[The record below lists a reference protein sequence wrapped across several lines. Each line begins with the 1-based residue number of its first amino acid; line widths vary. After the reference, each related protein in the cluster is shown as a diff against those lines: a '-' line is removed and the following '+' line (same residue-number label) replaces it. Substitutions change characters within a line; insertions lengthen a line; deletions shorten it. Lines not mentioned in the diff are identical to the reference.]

1 MATGHD
7 AGPPRK
13 NPAYSPPWPGGGEPP
28 RRLVAGAP
36 ARPARARAAAWSVL
50 QQSPPLFGRCQPFR
64 RLRDLVDLNKLTGQ
78 RPQARFAA
86 ALRARRCSRVA
97 ALRLPGPKM

>member
-1 MATGHD
+1 MTTTRAVDSTVGSVDFHIFKMATGHD

-50 QQSPPLFGRCQPFR
+50 QQSPPIDDAGRFR
-64 RLRDLVDLNKLTGQ
+64 RMSAERST
-78 RPQARFAA
+78 
-86 ALRARRCSRVA
+86 
-97 ALRLPGPKM
+97 